1 MNEGAL
7 LNDVVAIPIGAGQAL
22 PGHCRIPTEARGVV
36 VFVHGSGSSRHSP
49 RNKFVADYLNDQG
62 LGTLLFDLLTEVE
75 GQRRQNVF
83 DIDLLADRVGNT
95 RTWLRNHEQLSAL
108 RVGLFGASTGAA
120 AALVSSAMQPEG
132 VDAIVSRGG
141 RVDLADGWL
150 SKVLAPTLFI
160 VGGLDDAVLEWNEQ
174 AARLLRCEHRIDVV
188 PGASHLFE
196 ESGGL
201 ETVADLAAT
210 WFIDHLRQG

>member
-1 MNEGAL
+1 MF
-7 LNDVVAIPIGAGQAL
+7 DDDVAIPIGAGRSL
-22 PGHCRIPTEARGVV
+22 PGHCRIPAGAHGVV

-49 RNKFVADYLNDQG
+49 RNRFVADYLNEQS
-62 LGTLLFDLLTEVE
+62 LGTLLFDLLSEDE

-95 RTWLRNHEQLSAL
+95 RTWLRNHEQLSAVG
-108 RVGLFGASTGAA
+108 VGLFGASTGAA
-120 AALVSSAMQPEG
+120 AALVSAALQPDG
-132 VDAIVSRGG
+132 VGAIVSRGG
-141 RVDLADGWL
+141 RVDLADRWL

-160 VGGLDDAVLEWNEQ
+160 VGALDDAVLEWNEQ
-174 AARLLRCEHRIDVV
+174 AAHLLRCEHRIDVV

-196 ESGGL
+196 ETGAL

-210 WFIDHLRQG
+210 WFVDHLH